1 MNPPA
6 TRKTDLLKTTYEL
19 DLQEKIN
26 AKIEAIRNI
35 ENDIPCI
42 IIVHDLRNFHV
53 VYISQKGLDILQTT
67 LEEVRSLGKE
77 YFERYF
83 NAEDIKTYLPKFMG
97 LMECSVDNETFSF
110 FQQVRPSKQHEWAWY
125 SSCSKVLL
133 RDTNGRPILTI
144 TTAIPIDE
152 HHFFS
157 SKVDRLLE
165 ENNFLH
171 KNQHLFTSLTKR
183 EKEILKLMA
192 LGTSSEEMA
201 AKLHISRSTAD
212 THRRNIRSKI
222 KVETPYDIMRFAQ
235 AFNLI

>member
-133 RDTNGRPILTI
+133 RDTNSRPILTI

-152 HHFFS
+152 HHFLSF
-157 SKVDRLLE
+157 KVDRLLE

-192 LGTSSEEMA
+192 LGISSEEMA

>member
-6 TRKTDLLKTTYEL
+6 TRKTDLLKATYEL
-19 DLQEKIN
+19 ELQERID

-67 LEEVRSLGKE
+67 LEEVQSLGKE

-83 NAEDIKTYLPKFMG
+83 NAEDIKTYLPKFMR
-97 LMECSVDNETFSF
+97 LMECSIDNETVSF
-110 FQQVRPSKQHEWAWY
+110 FQQVRPSENHEWAWY

-133 RDTNGRPILTI
+133 KDKDGNPILSI

-157 SKVDRLLE
+157 SKADRLLE
-165 ENNFLH
+165 NSNFLH
-171 KNQHLFTSLTKR
+171 QNQHLFTSLTKR

-201 AKLHISRSTAD
+201 VKLHISRSTAD